1 MQITFSSHMA
11 IVPAAKMLSCSCL
24 QSLNKKK
31 KNTVCSLYVFNTLP
45 GYRWACVVTATP
57 VNRPVQARRRDG
69 RMPVGLK
76 GQDSGSLGHQFGSPT
91 QSVPY

>member
-1 MQITFSSHMA
+1 MCVSQLPLVSNWESDSFNLFRVSCNKPGGFALLMQITFSSHMA

-45 GYRWACVVTATP
+45 GY
-57 VNRPVQARRRDG
+57 Q
-69 RMPVGLK
+69 
-76 GQDSGSLGHQFGSPT
+76 
-91 QSVPY
+91 